1 MEISTAPRIKSERVC
16 SSCQAPCGS
25 DQLYCER
32 CGCILPD
39 TLSGEAFLYAT
50 ERLGSLES
58 KDVDLKWGTGYFHQH
73 ARLVFQ
79 VGNTE
84 NNISIPALNKPIVV
98 GRRGGSAIPHVDLT
112 PYGAE
117 ELGVSRYHVRIE
129 RKGDSIEVTD
139 LSSNNGTYLNRERLT
154 PNEAYLLRN
163 RAVLQL
169 GKMLLRIQ
177 FV

>member
-1 MEISTAPRIKSERVC
+1 MDISAATRLLSGRVC
-16 SSCQAPCGS
+16 TSCQSPCRS

-39 TLSGEAFLYAT
+39 TLTGEAYLYAT
-50 ERLGSLES
+50 EHLGSLES
-58 KDVDLKWGTGYFHQH
+58 KQVDLKWGTGYFHQH

-84 NNISIPALNKPIVV
+84 NNISIPSLTKPIVV

-112 PYGAE
+112 PYGAQ

-129 RKGDSIEVTD
+129 RKGDSIELMD
-139 LSSNNGTYLNRERLT
+139 LDSNN
-154 PNEAYLLRN
+154 
-163 RAVLQL
+163 
-169 GKMLLRIQ
+169 
-177 FV
+177 